1 MNSMTQLHDD
11 FLFYQSIRRTDQV
24 RQALISVTVESAL
37 LGTGIETYEK
47 VVQLLEEKYHGS
59 MPDCYSHPEYLDQV
73 LKTLDENSRHRVMES
88 IKKGLGEFSYDES
101 ISKFLDELNE

>member
-1 MNSMTQLHDD
+1 MAQLHDD
-11 FLFYQSIRRTDQV
+11 LLFYNTRRNDHV
-24 RQALISVTVESAL
+24 RQALVSVTVESAL
-37 LGTGIETYEK
+37 LGSGIETYEK
-47 VVQLLEEKYHGS
+47 VVHLLEEKYHGS